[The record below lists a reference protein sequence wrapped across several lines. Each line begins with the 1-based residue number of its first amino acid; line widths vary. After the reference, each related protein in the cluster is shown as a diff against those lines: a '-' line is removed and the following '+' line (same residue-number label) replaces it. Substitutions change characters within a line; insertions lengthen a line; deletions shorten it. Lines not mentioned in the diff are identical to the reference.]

1 MSDSGWDDEC
11 SSNQRGRGRG
21 GNRGRG
27 SYNNRNNDDFDSASH
42 GDSWGNG
49 GGGSDEWA
57 TNDDGE
63 REGGSRG
70 RGGRGGRGRGGRG
83 GGRNMDRNNGDED
96 GGDGNFGLDDGEAPP
111 NDKPRPTYIPPE
123 IDENDVYGIGVGSN
137 FKKYENI
144 EVKVSGDNV
153 PKHIESFKSSG
164 LREVLIEKLIKCN
177 YTTPTPIQKYCIPV
191 IISGR
196 DMMATAQ
203 TGSGK
208 TVSNV
213 KNLLSAC
220 LMIYNK
226 YQINKW

>member
-1 MSDSGWDDEC
+1 MSDGGWDDESG

-21 GNRGRG
+21 GNRGGGRG
-27 SYNNRNNDDFDSASH
+27 RGNYNNRNNDDFDSASQ

-49 GGGSDEWA
+49 GGGSEWN

-83 GGRNMDRNNGDED
+83 GGRMDRSNGDED
-96 GGDGNFGLDDGEAPP
+96 GGDGNFGGDDGEPV

-137 FKKYENI
+137 FNKYENI

-213 KNLLSAC
+213 ENLLSAC
-220 LMIYNK
+220 
-226 YQINKW
+226 

>member
-1 MSDSGWDDEC
+1 MSDGGWGDEE
-11 SSNQRGRGRG
+11 SSSSFQRGRGRG
-21 GNRGRG
+21 GGRGRG
-27 SYNNRNNDDFDSASH
+27 RGNYNNRNNDDFDSASQ

-49 GGGSDEWA
+49 GGDEW
-57 TNDDGE
+57 TSNDDGE
-63 REGGSRG
+63 GGYRG

-83 GGRNMDRNNGDED
+83 GGRNTDRSNGDDEGGDRNF
-96 GGDGNFGLDDGEAPP
+96 GGDDGEPP
-111 NDKPRPTYIPPE
+111 VSDKPRPTYIPPE

-137 FKKYENI
+137 FNKYENI
-144 EVKVSGDNV
+144 EVKVSGDSV

-213 KNLLSAC
+213 
-220 LMIYNK
+220 
-226 YQINKW
+226 